1 MEIEVDVTWKAKSG
15 NEYEIPVT
23 ITLVKDSDYGSD
35 YDGNRG
41 TPILFCDEV
50 FCGDDPIDDI
60 GMTEEDAEEFSLDLI
75 EDRAIEL
82 AVDSLS
88 Y

>member
-1 MEIEVDVTWKAKSG
+1 MDIDVEVTWTAKSG
-15 NEYEIPVT
+15 IEYQIPVT
-23 ITLVKDSDYGSD
+23 VTLARESDYGSD

-41 TPILFCDEV
+41 TPVLFCDEV
-50 FCGDDPIDDI
+50 FFDAALIDDI

-75 EDRAIEL
+75 EDRAIEH

>member
-1 MEIEVDVTWKAKSG
+1 MDIDVDVTWKSKNG
-15 NEYEIPVT
+15 IEYDIPVVV
-23 ITLVKDSDYGSD
+23 TLVRDSDYGSD

-41 TPILFCDEV
+41 TPVLFCDEV
-50 FCGDDPIDDI
+50 FSEAALIDDI